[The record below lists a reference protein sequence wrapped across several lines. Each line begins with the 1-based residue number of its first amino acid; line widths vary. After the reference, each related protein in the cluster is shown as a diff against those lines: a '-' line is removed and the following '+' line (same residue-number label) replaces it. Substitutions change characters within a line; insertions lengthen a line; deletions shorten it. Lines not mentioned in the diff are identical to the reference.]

1 MIVNL
6 NNGFCLIGN
15 ISKNYNPKNDL
26 FPKFNW
32 EIKKGNESLGF
43 TTNIHYAMHLA
54 LLHSNPSFATQY
66 EKDVV
71 IPKEQKRMRA
81 KIEQEF
87 LNAKPKRKEKLL
99 SLFPYLRAL

>member
-1 MIVNL
+1 MLVNL
-6 NNGFCLIGN
+6 NNGFCLIGY

-32 EIKKGNESLGF
+32 EIKKGNESFGY

-54 LLHSNPSFATQY
+54 LLHSDPVLAAQY

-87 LNAKPKRKEKLL
+87 LTAKPKRKEKLL

>member
-1 MIVNL
+1 MLINL
-6 NNGFCLIGN
+6 DNGFCLIGKIN
-15 ISKNYNPKNDL
+15 KNYNPKNDL

-32 EIKKGNESLGF
+32 EIKKGTESFGY
-43 TTNIHYAMHLA
+43 TTNIHYAKHQA
-54 LLHSNPSFATQY
+54 LLFSDPETAAQF

-87 LNAKPKRKEKLL
+87 LTAKPKRKEKLL
-99 SLFPYLRAL
+99 SLFPYLGAL

>member
-1 MIVNL
+1 MVINL
-6 NNGFCLIGN
+6 INGFCLVGN

-32 EIKKGNESLGF
+32 EIKKGSESFGY
-43 TTNIHYAMHLA
+43 TTNIHYAKHQA
-54 LLHSNPSFATQY
+54 LLHIDTVLAEQY

-87 LNAKPKRKEKLL
+87 LTAKPKRKEKLL

>member
-1 MIVNL
+1 MQINL
-6 NNGFCLIGN
+6 NNGFCLVGK

-32 EIKKGNESLGF
+32 EIKKGAESFGY
-43 TTNIHYAMHLA
+43 TTNIHYAKYQA
-54 LLHSNPSFATQY
+54 LLHSDPVLAAQF

-87 LNAKPKRKEKLL
+87 LTAKPKRKEKLL
-99 SLFPYLRAL
+99 SLFPYLGAL